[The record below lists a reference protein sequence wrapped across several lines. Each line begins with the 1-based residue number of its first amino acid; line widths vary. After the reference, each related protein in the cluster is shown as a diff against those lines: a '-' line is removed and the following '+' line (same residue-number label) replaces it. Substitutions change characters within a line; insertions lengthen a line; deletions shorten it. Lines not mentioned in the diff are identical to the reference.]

1 MFATSKGPDGKWFAV
16 GLGGLSMSDQPY
28 TIVVDGHG
36 NLEERKIGDHLGGR
50 LLNKSV
56 TVLSNKVV
64 NGRRIVVAKR
74 PFLGNSSDHYT
85 FAPDSSSGIE
95 MIMASGVGPE
105 LSYHGPDKTSGG
117 KILLAAIGASIC
129 VCRDGWK
136 GDK

>member
-1 MFATSKGPDGKWFAV
+1 
-16 GLGGLSMSDQPY
+16 MSDQPY

-36 NLEERKIGDHLGGR
+36 NLEERKIGDHQEGR
-50 LLNKSV
+50 ILDKSV
-56 TVLSNKVV
+56 TVVSNKVA

-85 FAPDSSSGIE
+85 FAPESSSEIE
-95 MIMASGVGPE
+95 MIMASGMGPE

-117 KILLAAIGASIC
+117 KILLAAIGASTC